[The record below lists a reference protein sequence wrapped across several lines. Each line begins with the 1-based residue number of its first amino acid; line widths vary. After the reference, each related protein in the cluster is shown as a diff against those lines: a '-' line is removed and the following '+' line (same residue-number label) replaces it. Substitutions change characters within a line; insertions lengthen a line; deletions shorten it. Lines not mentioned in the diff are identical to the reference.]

1 MCNRSSSIAM
11 SYRGSRIGTMSNRGS
26 SNSRSSCI
34 STVSN
39 SNWGGSYSRSSMGN
53 SYWDLSNSMDRGGNS
68 LGDSLDGVS
77 TSLVDDWLVNSLVG
91 TDGSRDGLGSVG
103 WDVLEDWLSNVV
115 SLDNRGG
122 LVGGNWGR
130 DVSVGGLSHRVG
142 QGGDLR
148 DDLSKGMSFSGG
160 VSKVSSKSVVLNGCR
175 IMGRST
181 DKVGGSIANN
191 SGSWSHG
198 HSSGTGK
205 SDERGEKQEG
215 VHGGVVDVAG
225 SQAM

>member
-1 MCNRSSSIAM
+1 MSSISMCNRSSSISMCKGSSSIAM
-11 SYRGSRIGTMSNRGS
+11 GYRGSSIGTMSNMGS
-26 SNSRSSCI
+26 
-34 STVSN
+34 
-39 SNWGGSYSRSSMGN
+39 
-53 SYWDLSNSMDRGGNS
+53 SNSMDRGSNS

-77 TSLVDDWLVNSLVG
+77 ASLVDNWLVNSLMG

-130 DVSVGGLSHRVG
+130 DVSVGGLSHWMG

-148 DDLSKGMSFSGG
+148 YDLSEGMSLSGR

-198 HSSGTGK
+198 HSTGTGK

-225 SQAM
+225 AALPTTAAAG

>member
-1 MCNRSSSIAM
+1 MNILCKVSVASNSVPGISMCNRSSSIAM
-11 SYRGSRIGTMSNRGS
+11 SYGGSSIGTMSNRGS

-34 STVSN
+34 STMSN
-39 SNWGGSYSRSSMGN
+39 SNWGGSNSRSSMGN
-53 SYWDLSNSMDRGGNS
+53 SYWDLSNSMDRGSNS

-77 TSLVDDWLVNSLVG
+77 ASLVDNWLVNSLVG

-130 DVSVGGLSHRVG
+130 DVSVGGLSHGVG

-148 DDLSKGMSFSGG
+148 DDLSEGMSFSGG
-160 VSKVSSKSVVLNGCR
+160 VSKVSSKSVVLN
-175 IMGRST
+175 
-181 DKVGGSIANN
+181 
-191 SGSWSHG
+191 
-198 HSSGTGK
+198 
-205 SDERGEKQEG
+205 
-215 VHGGVVDVAG
+215 
-225 SQAM
+225 

>member
-1 MCNRSSSIAM
+1 
-11 SYRGSRIGTMSNRGS
+11 
-26 SNSRSSCI
+26 
-34 STVSN
+34 
-39 SNWGGSYSRSSMGN
+39 MGN
-53 SYWDLSNSMDRGGNS
+53 SNWDLSNSVDRGGNS

-77 TSLVDDWLVNSLVG
+77 AGLVDN
-91 TDGSRDGLGSVG
+91 
-103 WDVLEDWLSNVV
+103 
-115 SLDNRGG
+115 GG
-122 LVGGNWGR
+122 RLVGGNWGR
-130 DVSVGGLSHRVG
+130 DVSVGGLSHWMG
-142 QGGDLR
+142 QGGDLG
-148 DDLSKGMSFSGG
+148 DDLSEGMSLSGR

-198 HSSGTGK
+198 HSTGTGK

-225 SQAM
+225 GCRIMG

>member
-11 SYRGSRIGTMSNRGS
+11 SYRGSRIGTMRNRGS
-26 SNSRSSCI
+26 SNSRSSCV

-39 SNWGGSYSRSSMGN
+39 SNWSGSY
-53 SYWDLSNSMDRGGNS
+53 S

-77 TSLVDDWLVNSLVG
+77 TSLVDNWLVNSLVG

-130 DVSVGGLSHRVG
+130 DVSVGGLSHGVG

-160 VSKVSSKSVVLNGCR
+160 VSKVSSKSVVLN
-175 IMGRST
+175 
-181 DKVGGSIANN
+181 
-191 SGSWSHG
+191 
-198 HSSGTGK
+198 
-205 SDERGEKQEG
+205 
-215 VHGGVVDVAG
+215 
-225 SQAM
+225 

>member
-11 SYRGSRIGTMSNRGS
+11 GYRGSSIGTMSNMGS
-26 SNSRSSCI
+26 SNGRSSCV

-53 SYWDLSNSMDRGGNS
+53 SYWDLSNSVDRGSNS

-77 TSLVDDWLVNSLVG
+77 ASLVDNWLVNSLVG

-103 WDVLEDWLSNVV
+103 WDILEDWLSNVV

-130 DVSVGGLSHRVG
+130 DVSVGGLSHWMG
-142 QGGDLR
+142 QGGDLW
-148 DDLSKGMSFSGG
+148 DDLSEGMSFSGG
-160 VSKVSSKSVVLNGCR
+160 VSKVSTKSVVLN
-175 IMGRST
+175 
-181 DKVGGSIANN
+181 
-191 SGSWSHG
+191 
-198 HSSGTGK
+198 
-205 SDERGEKQEG
+205 
-215 VHGGVVDVAG
+215 
-225 SQAM
+225 